1 MLTLTE
7 SYDECGTLLDTVLKN
22 LEAIQNDL
30 SKVARY
36 APDIRSHAQAKILT
50 ETAELLRRDVAHLSR
65 ALGKQHAVL
74 HRHGML
80 DVDLARAG
88 ASVADTIR
96 VAPAHPSPITPLPPA
111 ARAPSSQERA
121 APAAGPVLPLDP
133 TGSAALLTQRG
144 ESV

>member
-7 SYDECGTLLDTVLKN
+7 RFDECGTLLDTVKRN

-36 APDIRSHAQAKILT
+36 APDIRSHAQANILT

-65 ALGKQHAVL
+65 ALGKQHTAL
-74 HRHGML
+74 HKHGML
-80 DVDLARAG
+80 DDDPARAG

-111 ARAPSSQERA
+111 ARAPSSRRA

-133 TGSAALLTQRG
+133 AGSAAFFTQCK
-144 ESV
+144 EA